1 MARDQADGGRR
12 SPERP
17 PLGEETRAVVRAR
30 IIDGATV
37 ALAERGFSATV
48 DDIAAAAGV
57 SRRTVFRHFPTH
69 DAVTEAAVAEM
80 LERYENLMP
89 ELPALDEDLEV
100 WLLETATA
108 FHDLN
113 AHVVGK
119 AFWDLNVERPG
130 VRSELWSQRRSDL
143 TAQAADH
150 AWSLAGSEGK
160 PPAWVVHAFA
170 VHLSGFATHCLSGYN
185 VQEAGRI
192 SAQVLSAVLAAATTE
207 RK

>member
-1 MARDQADGGRR
+1 MARDQADAGRR

-37 ALAERGFSATV
+37 ALAERGLSATV

-69 DAVTEAAVAEM
+69 EAVTEAAVAEM
-80 LERYENLMP
+80 LQRYENVMP
-89 ELPALDEDLEV
+89 ELPALDKDLEA
-100 WLLETATA
+100 WLVETATA

-119 AFWDLNVERPG
+119 AFWDLNIDRPG
-130 VRSELWSQRRSDL
+130 VRGELWSQRRSDL

-150 AWSLAGSEGK
+150 AWCLTGSEGK

-170 VHLSGFATHCLSGYN
+170 AHLSGFATHCLRGYSAE
-185 VQEAGRI
+185 EAGRI
-192 SAQVLSAVLAAATTE
+192 SAQSLSAVLTAATPE